1 MKASE
6 ILKKIEAVLLS
17 SEVKLEQMK
26 LDNGTVLEAETFESG
41 QPVFIVSEDERVP
54 VPVGEYMTEDGQK
67 LIIQE
72 EGVIASMGE
81 SEEPEEEP
89 ELTEQPE
96 LTEEPELTEQ
106 PVYVTKEELDSLKT
120 EILTEIQKLS
130 SQSPELKKEL
140 EQPAVKPF
148 KHNPETKT
156 ERKPAKLSGQ
166 SAVNNVF
173 ARFAN
178 RS

>member
-17 SEVKLEQMK
+17 SEVKLEQIK

-89 ELTEQPE
+89 EKEPE
-96 LTEEPELTEQ
+96 EPQEPELTEQ
-106 PVYVTKEELDSLKT
+106 PVYVTREELDSLKT

-130 SQSPELKKEL
+130 AQSPELEKEL

>member
-81 SEEPEEEP
+81 AEEPEKEP
-89 ELTEQPE
+89 EKEP
-96 LTEEPELTEQ
+96 EEPELTEQ

-130 SQSPELKKEL
+130 SQSPELEKEL

>member
-17 SEVKLEQMK
+17 SEVKLEQIK

-81 SEEPEEEP
+81 AEEPEKEPEKEPEEP
-89 ELTEQPE
+89 
-96 LTEEPELTEQ
+96 EEPELTEQ
-106 PVYVTKEELDSLKT
+106 PVYVTREELDSLKT

-130 SQSPELKKEL
+130 SQSPELEKEL

>member
-17 SEVKLEQMK
+17 SEVKLEQIK

-41 QPVFIVSEDERVP
+41 QPVFIVSEEERVP
-54 VPVGEYMTEDGQK
+54 VPIGEYMTEDGQK

-81 SEEPEEEP
+81 VEEPGKEPEKEPEKEPQEP
-89 ELTEQPE
+89 ELTK
-96 LTEEPELTEQ
+96 Q